1 MSNTDKIELFMKWYS
16 QSGHW
21 IYSSRGH
28 ALNTWATRGIEN
40 LPDAP
45 KGVGLYPNV
54 QAWIVS

>member
-1 MSNTDKIELFMKWYS
+1 MTNNDRIEIFTRWYS

-21 IYSSRGH
+21 IYSTRSH

-45 KGVGLYPNV
+45 RAVGLYPAI
-54 QAWIVS
+54 QEWIKA